1 MELKPCPFCNS
12 DDDALDIFPE
22 GTVPGLRFVVVC
34 STCRMRGPGAT
45 TAEAAMRSWNARHMP
60 PEVAALVEACRVF
73 VTSYEQHYRKE
84 YSKPW
89 EVDCLNCMIAALA
102 PFQEANDGIA
112 TE

>member
-1 MELKPCPFCNS
+1 MKVYQRLDVDEKTPAQFVAVHPLRWRPEWGEPS
-12 DDDALDIFPE
+12 DMFRDVDLID
-22 GTVPGLRFVVVC
+22 V
-34 STCRMRGPGAT
+34 
-45 TAEAAMRSWNARHMP
+45 

-89 EVDCLNCMIAALA
+89 EVDYLNCMIAALA

>member
-1 MELKPCPFCNS
+1 MKLEPCPYCGS
-12 DDDALDIFPE
+12 EHAALKH
-22 GTVPGLRFVVVC
+22 
-34 STCRMRGPGAT
+34 RGPWYYVGCKDTQCQAEGPVDLGESGAI
-45 TAEAAMRSWNARHMP
+45 EAWNIRHMP